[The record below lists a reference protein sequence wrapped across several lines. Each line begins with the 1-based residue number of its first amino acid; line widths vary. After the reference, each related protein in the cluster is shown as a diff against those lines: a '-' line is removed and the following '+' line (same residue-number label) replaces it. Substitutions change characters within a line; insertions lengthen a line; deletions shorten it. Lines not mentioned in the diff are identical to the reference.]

1 MEATAMADDVR
12 TAWLEQRRTG
22 IGGSDAAAVMGLSR
36 WRTPL
41 SVWLDKTG
49 HGEAVTE
56 SEPMRWGTLL
66 EPVIR
71 QEYASKT
78 GMAVGLP
85 GLLRHPDHEFIIGTP
100 DGIAD
105 DGRVVEIKTA
115 RSGDGWGEPNSDQVP
130 EDYLIQCQH
139 YMMVSGAAL
148 ADVAVLIGGSDF
160 RVYTIAAD
168 TELHAMMIDAEVAFW
183 RRVVDRDP
191 PPAISYQDALAM
203 YGRTSKAK
211 LAVADEAVIDALS
224 GLKAARRS
232 RDELEAREEQ
242 LKATVMAAM
251 GECDTLVDAGG
262 TVLATWRASAAPKR
276 LNAKALAAAHPDI
289 HARFLEEGQPSRR
302 FLLKGEK

>member
-1 MEATAMADDVR
+1 MADDIR
-12 TAWLEQRRTG
+12 TAWLEQRKTG

-41 SVWLDKTG
+41 SVWLDKIG

-56 SEPMRWGTLL
+56 SEPMRWGALL

-71 QEYASKT
+71 HEYASKT
-78 GMAVGLP
+78 GMAVGIP
-85 GLLRHPDHEFIIGTP
+85 GLLRHPDHECIIGTP

-115 RSGDGWGEPNSDQVP
+115 RSGDGWGEPGSDQVP

-139 YMMVSGAAL
+139 YMLVSGAAL

-168 TELHAMMIDAEVAFW
+168 AELHGMMIDAEVAFW

-232 RDELEAREEQ
+232 RDELDAREEQ

-251 GECDTLVDAGG
+251 GECDTLVDASG